1 LRDFTLALSLWA
13 RFRPFIHRNDKE
25 LHLMMKWF
33 RAHTKQIMAFLVLVA
48 MFSFVGGSALVSIL
62 QPNPSK
68 EPFGFAFGKQFN
80 QGEIGQAQQDIS
92 VLDRIS
98 GRSPELKAMYGEAW
112 QFGRK
117 DLLVHD
123 WYLLAR
129 EAERAGIEVSDQE
142 VDDQLKNLPADYLE
156 TLRVQY
162 GITPAEVRH
171 AVARQVAIEKNGR
184 RVTSAAIPSENQV
197 RNYVQHTED
206 KVKVRLAALD
216 AEKFIDPKEP
226 VSPADLQA
234 QFDKHKDVDPAKSD
248 DGFGYRYP
256 RRVKL
261 QYVVADIPSIAAS
274 VDLPL
279 DAVKSAWKANKSK
292 YKKVVYVDA
301 PVTSAPTSGP
311 TSQPDKPK
319 PTPKSVEK
327 SFSEARADVER
338 DLRQKSAAQAA
349 DQAIRK
355 IQSQLQ
361 RPWLDEKTDSK
372 TGYKSIPA
380 GAKEP
385 GVMKA
390 ASDRYAAEFKIALD
404 YGETP
409 LLSKEQLAKQPKIG
423 GTHLTS
429 SASTAGGVAETVDI
443 QDYAFRVPGFFER
456 ASESESLPSLQ
467 LFQVPDMPLTD
478 SRRINASMQG
488 GRQQIIEIPAQKI
501 VLFRVVEAREAEA
514 PKSVDEV
521 RAAVEHDVR
530 LIRAFAAIE
539 PIAKEVWA
547 ASQRLGVEKAM
558 ELFTDLREKHGV
570 SVGTPPPFARLARQE
585 DPRTR
590 NRMMPTEEPPL
601 APPSVALVGAS
612 KEFVDSAFEMTA
624 EGWKPPKIETPATD
638 RIKAATTRPALE
650 PAPKVSLVSLPKQHE
665 WFVVEL
671 AGREPVDQ
679 GQFDTKYR
687 QMAFY
692 ELMNERN
699 MVLRDQWYKPEH
711 IEKRCEFRR
720 IMREGERTPIEGVGS
735 SGHHPPEPDF

>member
-1 LRDFTLALSLWA
+1 
-13 RFRPFIHRNDKE
+13 
-25 LHLMMKWF
+25 MMKWF

-62 QPNPSK
+62 QPDPSK

-80 QGEIGQAQQDIS
+80 QREIGQAQQDIS

-98 GRSPELKAMYGEAW
+98 GRAPELKAMYGEAW

-123 WYLLAR
+123 WYLLAK

-162 GITPAEVRH
+162 AIMPAEVRH

-197 RNYVQHTED
+197 RNYVQDTED

-226 VSPADLQA
+226 VSAADAQA

-274 VDLPL
+274 VDVPL
-279 DAVKSAWKANKSK
+279 DAVKSAWKASKSK
-292 YKKVVYVDA
+292 YKKVIYVDA

-311 TSQPDKPK
+311 TSQPEKPK

-372 TGYKSIPA
+372 TGYKPIPA
-380 GAKEP
+380 GAKDP

-390 ASDRYAAEFKIALD
+390 VSDRYASEFKIALD

-409 LLSKEQLAKQPKIG
+409 LVSKEQLAKLPKIG
-423 GTHLTS
+423 GTHLIS

-443 QDYAFRVPGFFER
+443 DDYAFRVPGFFER

-478 SRRINASMQG
+478 ARRINASTPG
-488 GRQQIIEIPAQKI
+488 GRQQSIEIPAQKI
-501 VLFRVVEAREAEA
+501 VLFRVVEARDAEA
-514 PKSVDEV
+514 PTSVDEV

-539 PIAKEVWA
+539 PIAKEVLA

-558 ELFTDLREKHGV
+558 ELFTELREKHGV
-570 SVGTPPPFARLARQE
+570 SVSTPPPFARLARQE
-585 DPRTR
+585 DPRNR
-590 NRMMPTEEPPL
+590 NRMMPTITPPC
-601 APPSVALVGAS
+601 P
-612 KEFVDSAFEMTA
+612 AFRCRRVKIRRRLEMSGRA
-624 EGWKPPKIETPATD
+624 GSRPESRRRRPTD
-638 RIKAATTRPALE
+638 TRQRRRAGPRA
-650 PAPKVSLVSLPKQHE
+650 APKVSLISQLQQHE
-665 WFVVEL
+665 RFCRRTPGRG
-671 AGREPVDQ
+671 AGRSGPIRHE
-679 GQFDTKYR
+679 YR

-699 MVLRDQWYKPEH
+699 MVLQDRYKPSTS
-711 IEKRCEFRR
+711 RNAASSAGSCERR
-720 IMREGERTPIEGVGS
+720 THTDRRASALQASSREMGVDGGFHPLKHRRSLRT
-735 SGHHPPEPDF
+735 